1 MNTET
6 AGKIWFEAI
15 DLINQEGQVIDIK
28 QLVVQFDLYE
38 SIYNKFVTARMV
50 IGDGINLLKNYR
62 VNGQEFIRI
71 SCKMDDGEK
80 VSDAPYSID
89 KTFQIHKI
97 HNVKRKGVL
106 EVYEVELVSPRQFYT
121 LRSRISRSYRG
132 TYNDILVHLL
142 TKEGSFKVDEFDYA
156 LPTSPEVQFIVPN
169 WTIDKTVDFI
179 CQQADST
186 SAEGDGAPAFHRG
199 FFFFQSL
206 NGGFRFMDID
216 GMMKLEQPATFTY
229 GITQDKENPKD
240 KNFQI
245 IDFHNPQLFDTL
257 EGTRSGTYSGRQM
270 TYDPILKLE
279 METHHD
285 IGEVYNRKNHLG
297 QAPMIRTTS
306 KTNGFFETTKTTGSG
321 GDSIELQTTDANY
334 SPNKSIGSA
343 LRVSTKMVHAHSSA
357 SEYTSD
363 ESIAS
368 YDSGADTPA
377 GFERNAMHQILA
389 QHRLEVTVPFRTDL
403 TVGTVVNLIIPSGGS
418 GLNSV
423 DDGLNDHRYLIIDL
437 RVAGD
442 PTSQE
447 GITVMGVC
455 KESYAKRIEDVN
467 PLLLR
472 KIEGR
477 E

>member
-1 MNTET
+1 MV
-6 AGKIWFEAI
+6 KS
-15 DLINQEGQVIDIK
+15 L
-28 QLVVQFDLYE
+28 
-38 SIYNKFVTARMV
+38 FVFPVRWM
-50 IGDGINLLKNYR
+50 
-62 VNGQEFIRI
+62 
-71 SCKMDDGEK
+71 
-80 VSDAPYSID
+80 
-89 KTFQIHKI
+89 TFQIHKI

-297 QAPMIRTTS
+297 QA
-306 KTNGFFETTKTTGSG
+306 TKTTGSV

-343 LRVSTKMVHAHSSA
+343 LKVSTKMVHAHSNA

-437 RVAGD
+437 RVAG
-442 PTSQE
+442 
-447 GITVMGVC
+447 ITVMGVC